1 MQKVFGILM
10 IFGLLYAGVEYATKG
25 DAAFSGLLG
34 GSDVEGTES
43 EQKFA
48 LPGQA
53 AGERLRGIVGRM
65 EHQVGPGRRCQSGL
79 PGDAEFLF
87 KTGCNG
93 ADRREGIHDSVKYPG
108 DRNRYRY
115 RFM

>member
-53 AGERLRGIVGRM
+53 AGERLRGESDARFERM
-65 EHQVGPGRRCQSGL
+65 ERTIS
-79 PGDAEFLF
+79 E
-87 KTGCNG
+87 
-93 ADRREGIHDSVKYPG
+93 
-108 DRNRYRY
+108 
-115 RFM
+115 